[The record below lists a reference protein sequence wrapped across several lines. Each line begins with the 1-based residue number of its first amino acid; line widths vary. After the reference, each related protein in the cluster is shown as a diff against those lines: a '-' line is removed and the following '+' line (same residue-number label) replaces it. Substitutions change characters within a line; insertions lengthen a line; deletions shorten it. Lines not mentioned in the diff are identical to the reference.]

1 MAAIYEALKVKTTSS
16 RTDQNLVISEFSHS
30 QNVDCHFTFC
40 LQQQSS
46 DSCEEQC
53 NEAQVS
59 KELSMTDRGSFVN

>member
-1 MAAIYEALKVKTTSS
+1 MYEALKIKTTSS
-16 RTDQNLVISEFSHS
+16 SSDQNQNMVISEFSHS

-59 KELSMTDRGSFVN
+59 NGLSMTEAAS

>member
-1 MAAIYEALKVKTTSS
+1 MYEALKIKTTSS
-16 RTDQNLVISEFSHS
+16 SSDQNQNMVISEFSHS

-59 KELSMTDRGSFVN
+59 NELSMTDRGSFVN